1 MNHEKALSPA
11 PSSNGAGME
20 VALSLDHEKKIKS
33 TTGCSGLLLR
43 LLGAGCEAGCRLAAK
58 LTAEQAVDVAVDLV
72 GPAVRCTTHKG
83 LKTAWC
89 ANRPKPG
96 ARSAFPAKLSAGTGK
111 LGVPD

>member
-72 GPAVRCTTHKG
+72 WPAVRCTAHKG
-83 LKTAWC
+83 
-89 ANRPKPG
+89 
-96 ARSAFPAKLSAGTGK
+96 
-111 LGVPD
+111 